1 MDQAASLAARFS
13 EVRRATEALA
23 APLGAEDCQA
33 QSMPDASPTKWHL
46 AHTSWFFE
54 TFVLCAHRRGY
65 TPLHPQYGYLYNSYY
80 EAIGERVARAARG
93 LMTRPS
99 LDQVREYRAHVDLQL
114 LDWLG
119 AASAAE
125 LARVAPLVE
134 TGLHHEQQHQE
145 LILTD
150 LKHLL
155 SLNPLQPAYRKPLV
169 QVGGAQPEP
178 ARWVAFPG
186 GIVSIGHPGDA
197 GFHFDNEGPRH
208 ERLLRPFRLASRLT
222 TCREYL
228 AFIEAGGYSSAG
240 LWLSDGWSTL
250 AARGWSAPLYWEER
264 DGAWQ
269 QFTLAGPR
277 PLDMDEPVAHVSFY
291 EADAFARWAGA
302 RLAGEDE
309 WESAAL
315 GCAADGNF
323 VESGALHPLPVAP
336 GTSGVS
342 QMLGDVWEWTQS
354 PYTAYPGYRPPAGAL
369 GEYNGK
375 FMCNQLVL
383 RGGSCVTPRSHIRA
397 SYRNFFPPDARW
409 QFSGIR
415 LAQDA

>member
-1 MDQAASLAARFS
+1 
-13 EVRRATEALA
+13 VRRATEALA

-46 AHTSWFFE
+46 AHTTWFFE
-54 TFVLCAHRRGY
+54 TFVLAAHRPGY
-65 TPLHPQYGYLYNSYY
+65 VPLHPQHGYLYNSYY
-80 EAIGERVARAARG
+80 EAIGERVARHERG
-93 LMTRPS
+93 LITRPT
-99 LDQVREYRAHVDLQL
+99 LDEVHEYRAHVDRQL

-119 AASAAE
+119 AASAAQLE
-125 LARVAPLVE
+125 VAAPLLE

-155 SLNPLQPAYRKPLV
+155 SLNPLRPVYRKPL
-169 QVGGAQPEP
+169 AQLRAAGEEP
-178 ARWVAFPG
+178 GTAPWVSFPG
-186 GIVSIGHPGDA
+186 GVVSIGHPAHG
-197 GFHFDNEGPRH
+197 GFHFDNEGPEH

-222 TCREYL
+222 TCREVL
-228 AFIEAGGYSSAG
+228 EFIADGGYATPS
-240 LWLSDGWSTL
+240 LWLSDGW
-250 AARGWSAPLYWEER
+250 AVVQARRWRAPLYWEQG

-269 QFTLAGPR
+269 QFTLGGLR
-277 PLDMDEPVAHVSFY
+277 PLDPDEPVAHVSFY

-309 WESAAL
+309 WESAARSCS
-315 GCAADGNF
+315 GDGNF
-323 VESGALHPLPVAP
+323 VESAALHPLPARGADP
-336 GTSGVS
+336 LQ
-342 QMLGDVWEWTQS
+342 QMFGDVWEWTQS
-354 PYTAYPGYRPPAGAL
+354 PYTAYPGYRPPPGAL

-383 RGGSCVTPRSHIRA
+383 RGGSCATPRSHIRA

-415 LAQDA
+415 LAQD